1 MSSCCGKSRNFDF
14 NASNKT
20 GKKLQQTVKT
30 DGCCPL
36 YFEFAIALLRPGRV
50 FDLIEFQN
58 TQSLS
63 STKSQI
69 LHIKKSTEIHQ
80 KILKKFRLFF
90 DSEGP
95 FWWITADKL

>member
-1 MSSCCGKSRNFDF
+1 MQATRLEKSSSKQWKQKVVVG
-14 NASNKT
+14 
-20 GKKLQQTVKT
+20 
-30 DGCCPL
+30 

-50 FDLIEFQN
+50 VDLIEFQN

-69 LHIKKSTEIHQ
+69 LEIKKSTEIHQ

-90 DSEGP
+90 DSEGS
-95 FWWITADKL
+95 F